1 MAANIELN
9 QTEKELKREWK
20 ASRENKKDGVN
31 KLLQTVGH
39 IMTGSVE
46 MKGDVEVQKS
56 VSKRC
61 QCILGSGSRECSKK
75 QID

>member
-9 QTEKELKREWK
+9 QTEKELKREWN

-31 KLLQTVGH
+31 QLLQTVGR

-61 QCILGSGSRECSKK
+61 QCIHGMVTRRK
-75 QID
+75 